1 MKRLVVDASVVVKW
15 LQPQRDGEENVALA
29 LELLFAH
36 KRDEVV
42 ISQPLHWLA
51 EVAAV
56 LARISPDT
64 VQDDMVDLQAL
75 QLSIADTP
83 AIWQIACEL
92 AISLNH
98 HLFDTL
104 YHAVAL
110 CTPET
115 RLVTADRRY
124 YEKAAGKGAIVL
136 LSDLRV

>member
-1 MKRLVVDASVVVKW
+1 MKRLVVDASIIVKW

-42 ISQPLHWLA
+42 ILQPLHWLA

-92 AISLNH
+92 AITLNH

-124 YEKAAGKGAIVL
+124 YEKAASKGGIVL
-136 LSDLRV
+136 LSDLRI